1 MKAKIFALFGAVL
14 GWITTLFSGQKKAE
28 QPAPELDKWDKN
40 RALHKELKESWDIQ
54 QRAAQLPTAPLT
66 EYCVDALGNVYY
78 INAAGLDINVDRIF
92 AIERAMVGVF
102 HGVDDDYISAYFGLV
117 DKALADNNLAQ
128 VRALHNDFKTRKNKL
143 PAMEKMLH
151 LACLYLY
158 RHDENPYSLDL
169 ALQQNKLE
177 TAMRIPELRAFFL
190 RLSWGVIVKKE
201 QELSPPQP
209 VWSSRNETDFLAY
222 SAGIAPIRAN
232 EPSTN

>member
-1 MKAKIFALFGAVL
+1 MKAKILSFFHWIISLFAA
-14 GWITTLFSGQKKAE
+14 SPKPE
-28 QPAPELDKWDKN
+28 QAAPELDKWDKN
-40 RALHKELKESWDIQ
+40 RALHKQLKESWDIQ

-78 INAAGLDINVDRIF
+78 INAAGLDINVDRVF
-92 AIERAMVGVF
+92 AIERAMLGVF
-102 HGVDDDYISAYFGLV
+102 HGIDDDYIFEYFRLV

-128 VRALHNDFKTRKNKL
+128 IRALHNDFKMRKNKL
-143 PAMEKMLH
+143 PAMQKMLH

-177 TAMRIPELRAFFL
+177 TAMQIPELRAFFL

-201 QELSPPQP
+201 QELPRQQH
-209 VWSSRNETDFLAY
+209 VWSNRSETDFLAY
-222 SAGIAPIRAN
+222 SAGVAPIRAN
-232 EPSTN
+232 EPDTN